1 MTPKQQALK
10 AHLIKVIHTLR
21 GQCGLG
27 DEEVYRGVLQNAY
40 GVRSSKDMEL
50 GDLIDF
56 AKKLGCVPPKKDK
69 EKAISKNATQ
79 KQLDTIVGL
88 WEQVARDKSPL
99 ALRNFCDK
107 IIKKRPLY
115 LSSLGVKEA
124 QKVILALLE
133 MKKRASVD

>member
-10 AHLIKVIHTLR
+10 AHLIKVIHTLK

-56 AKKLGCVPPKKDK
+56 AKKLGYVPPKKDK
-69 EKAISKNATQ
+69 EKAIFKNATQ

>member
-1 MTPKQQALK
+1 MTPKQEALK
-10 AHLIKVIHTLR
+10 THLIKVIHTLK
-21 GQCGLG
+21 GQCGLD

-40 GVRSSKDMEL
+40 GVNSSRDMEID
-50 GDLIDF
+50 DLIDF
-56 AKKLGCVPPKKDK
+56 AKKLGYVPPKKYK
-69 EKAISKNATQ
+69 EKAIPRNATQ

-88 WEQVARDKSPL
+88 WEEVARDKSPL

-133 MKKRASVD
+133 MKRAKS